1 MSEKPPTFPRTT
13 KILVVDDMS
22 TMRKFIKNCL
32 AGIGLTNVFE
42 AHDGNAAW
50 AQLEA
55 AAAQNIPFDLLITD
69 WNMPNMKGIDLLKR
83 VRTNAKTNKT
93 PVMFVT
99 AETTM
104 AQVKEAI
111 EAGATYYIV
120 KPFSPAIFEEKLS
133 KVYELARRIK

>member
-1 MSEKPPTFPRTT
+1 
-13 KILVVDDMS
+13 MS
-22 TMRKFIKNCL
+22 TMRKFIRNCL

-42 AHDGNAAW
+42 AHDGTSAW
-50 AQLEA
+50 QQLDA
-55 AAAQNIPFDLLITD
+55 AAAQNLPFQLIITD
-69 WNMPNMKGIDLLKR
+69 WNMPNVKGIDLLKR
-83 VRTNAKTNKT
+83 VRSNEKTKKV

-133 KVYELARRIK
+133 KVYALALKIK

>member
-1 MSEKPPTFPRTT
+1 
-13 KILVVDDMS
+13 
-22 TMRKFIKNCL
+22 MRKFIKNCL
-32 AGIGLTNVFE
+32 AGEGLSNVFE
-42 AHDGNAAW
+42 AHDGNSAL
-50 AQLEA
+50 AQLDA
-55 AAAQNIPFDLLITD
+55 AIAQNIPFGLLITD

-83 VRTNAKTNKT
+83 VRSNPKFSKM

-120 KPFSPAIFEEKLS
+120 KPFSPDIFIEKLG
-133 KVYELARRIK
+133 KVHELAQKLK

>member
-1 MSEKPPTFPRTT
+1 
-13 KILVVDDMS
+13 MS

-32 AGIGLTNVFE
+32 AGEGLSNVFE
-42 AHDGNAAW
+42 AHDGNSAL

-55 AAAQNIPFDLLITD
+55 ASAQNLPFGLLITD

-83 VRTNAKTNKT
+83 VRSNPKFSKM

-120 KPFSPAIFEEKLS
+120 KPFSPDIFIEKLG
-133 KVYELARRIK
+133 KVHELAQKLK

>member
-1 MSEKPPTFPRTT
+1 
-13 KILVVDDMS
+13 MS

-32 AGIGLTNVFE
+32 ADEGLSNVFE
-42 AHDGNAAW
+42 AHDGNSAL
-50 AQLEA
+50 AQLDA
-55 AAAQNIPFDLLITD
+55 AIAQNIPFGLLITD

-83 VRTNAKTNKT
+83 VRSNPKFSKM

-120 KPFSPAIFEEKLS
+120 KPFSPDIFIEKLG
-133 KVYELARRIK
+133 KVHELAQKLK